1 MVFII
6 AIASFGWYSVVG
18 KRRSYPV
25 DTSTRTILSPGGSVG
40 FTTDGTTL
48 LSTI

>member
-1 MVFII
+1 MSIALVFV
-6 AIASFGWYSVVG
+6 FGWYSVIG
-18 KRRSYPV
+18 KRVAPPI
-25 DTSTRTILSPGGSVG
+25 DTTRHTILSPGGLAG